1 MICRAGERHVTIA
14 GVHVWLY
21 HDSEYVTWCEPH
33 FMYRLAQKHHL
44 PLLSQYSCPYIL
56 LPVTSPSVDRFSQLF
71 HWRQIYKRVAPDRNK
86 CGTVDLLLLFS
97 YTFFRLAA
105 PSVKQVRFKPG
116 VKESGSYGWAEW
128 WIKKRRYDG
137 WKNRWVGNG
146 GTATRMRLM
155 TRWREFILE
164 TRWSITKG
172 AISCY

>member
-1 MICRAGERHVTIA
+1 MLIGSLMLFAIVLIKNRYDMSGRWTTCYYCRCTW
-14 GVHVWLY
+14 WLY

-33 FMYRLAQKHHL
+33 FMYRLAQKHHR

-71 HWRQIYKRVAPDRNK
+71 HWRQIYKRGAPDRNK

-116 VKESGSYGWAEW
+116 VKERGSYGWAEW

-155 TRWREFILE
+155 TR
-164 TRWSITKG
+164 
-172 AISCY
+172 